1 MPPRRTRSSATP
13 SESASTSTNATRTDT
28 FADSTSSDETSAPKA
43 TRTRKKAVALVE
55 DIRSPTKKTIDYS
68 LESLKC
74 EPLRAHIPIPMMPSV
89 SGGTPFAVIVSGP
102 AGAGKTSTYK
112 KVLPKWFLESAE
124 YINVDDYAEHLLN
137 VFRLSKPHRSDINWT
152 EMFSLNSKILNI
164 GTKCSKEDLETA
176 ITAQKNII
184 IDKPADNWKPTMDL
198 KKRLEDNGY
207 KVFMLVVYASIDTSL
222 QRNASRARELPIPVV
237 INIWVGVRDN
247 LEKYK
252 VAFSDNIGV
261 INNDVDLEERVVPS
275 SSIAIREPYKHAKT
289 YNDPAFDN
297 ISDVK
302 TKLAVFFGRPVGS
315 QGGSK
320 RRGKA

>member
-13 SESASTSTNATRTDT
+13 NESASTSTNATT
-28 FADSTSSDETSAPKA
+28 FADSIDVDETSAPKA
-43 TRTRKKAVALVE
+43 TRTRKKAVASIE
-55 DIRSPTKKTIDYS
+55 DIRSPTKKTIDFT
-68 LESLKC
+68 LESLNC
-74 EPLRAHIPIPMMPSV
+74 EPLRAHIPIPSMPPV
-89 SGGTPFAVIVSGP
+89 TGTPFAVIVSGP

-112 KVLPKWFLESAE
+112 KVLPKWFLDSAE

-137 VFRLSKPHRSDINWT
+137 VFRLSKPRRSDINWT

-176 ITAQKNII
+176 ISAQKNII

-247 LEKYK
+247 IEKYR
-252 VAFSDNIGV
+252 ATFSDKIGV
-261 INNDVDLEERVVPS
+261 INNDVDFEERVVPS
-275 SSIAIREPYKHAKT
+275 ISIAIREPYKHAKT
-289 YNDPAFDN
+289 YTDPQFDN
-297 ISDVK
+297 IPDVK
-302 TKLAVFFGRPVGS
+302 NKLMVFFGRPVGS